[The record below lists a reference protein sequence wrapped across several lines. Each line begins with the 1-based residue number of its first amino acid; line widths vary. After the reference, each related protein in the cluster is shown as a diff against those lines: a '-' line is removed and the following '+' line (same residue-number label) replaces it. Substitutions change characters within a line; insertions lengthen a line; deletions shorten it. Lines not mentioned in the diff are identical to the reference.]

1 MAFGKISKFRIELF
15 TSRQRIQK
23 SGLKWGEKMSGVR
36 LQIKEKYAAG
46 KSAATKKKSKPKAPT
61 TSLTNLLNYQIP
73 RLKLYVVEE
82 GVSLK
87 RPYPKIKSAE
97 DAALLLSPLH
107 FASEEHFVS
116 LHLNTKFEVIGLH
129 EVSHGTLSASLVHPR
144 EVFKAA
150 LVANSYA
157 ILVCHNHPSGAK
169 LAPSKEDYETTKQ
182 LLAAGKVLGV
192 TVLDHLILGLRAN
205 IEDHHQAD
213 SESSEIFS
221 FRENHPQLWDC

>member
-1 MAFGKISKFRIELF
+1 
-15 TSRQRIQK
+15 
-23 SGLKWGEKMSGVR
+23 MSGVR
-36 LQIKEKYAAG
+36 LQIKEKYVAG
-46 KSAATKKKSKPKAPT
+46 NKSAARQSKKKSAG
-61 TSLTNLLNYQIP
+61 TNNFDVAGLLNYQIP
-73 RLKLYVVEE
+73 KLKLYVVEE

-97 DAALLLSPLH
+97 DAAQLLRPLH

-157 ILVCHNHPSGAK
+157 ILVCHNHPSGAR
-169 LAPSKEDYETTKQ
+169 LVPSKEDFETTKQ

-192 TVLDHLILGLRAN
+192 AVLDHLILGLKAN
-205 IEDHHQAD
+205 IADHNQALA
-213 SESSEIFS
+213 ERSEIYS
-221 FRENHPQLWDC
+221 FRENHPQLWD